1 MPLTVLQTLPAL
13 EVGGV
18 ERGTVEIARELA
30 RRGHRSLVISSGG
43 ALTAGLVDAGTRH
56 YAWPIGKKSPFTLLL
71 ARKLRRFLIEEK
83 VDVLHARS
91 RLPAWV
97 SYLAWKN
104 MPLGSRPAFITT
116 IHGPYSVNPYSEIM
130 TRGEQI
136 IAISGF
142 IRAYVVDNYPEVDP
156 GKITVIPR
164 GVDHRHFP
172 NGFTPAEYWLAQWRT
187 CYPQLRDKAL
197 ITLPG
202 RITRWKGHEDFIRI
216 ISVLKQEGLNIHGLI
231 AGGAR
236 QNRRRFHQELKQTV
250 STSGLD
256 SDITFLGHRDDL
268 REVLSVSDVVLSLA
282 KAPEAF
288 GRTVLE
294 ALSLG
299 RPVIAYGHGGAA
311 EVLNELQPD
320 GLITPGGVA
329 EAIDKIKD
337 FLNGPP
343 KIAPNRLFT
352 LENML
357 NKTLTL
363 YEQARS
369 RN

>member
-1 MPLTVLQTLPAL
+1 MARLLPA
-13 EVGGV
+13 VT
-18 ERGTVEIARELA
+18 RQ
-30 RRGHRSLVISSGG
+30 G
-43 ALTAGLVDAGTRH
+43 AH
-56 YAWPIGKKSPFTLLL
+56 Y
-71 ARKLRRFLIEEK
+71 
-83 VDVLHARS
+83 
-91 RLPAWV
+91 PA
-97 SYLAWKN
+97 
-104 MPLGSRPAFITT
+104 
-116 IHGPYSVNPYSEIM
+116 
-130 TRGEQI
+130 
-136 IAISGF
+136 
-142 IRAYVVDNYPEVDP
+142 
-156 GKITVIPR
+156 
-164 GVDHRHFP
+164 
-172 NGFTPAEYWLAQWRT
+172 
-187 CYPQLRDKAL
+187 
-197 ITLPG
+197 G

-216 ISVLKQEGLNIHGLI
+216 ISVLNRRALNIHGLI
-231 AGGAR
+231 AGAAPGKTGGGFTGIKTNGVDKRAGQR
-236 QNRRRFHQELKQTV
+236 HYL
-250 STSGLD
+250 
-256 SDITFLGHRDDL
+256 LGHRDDL

-320 GLITPGGVA
+320 GLITPGGIA